1 MNAST
6 TRIAVMGGSYGNVPA
21 LKACLEHADAQGC
34 DLRIFLGDAIGCCGH
49 SDKTLA
55 LIRARFDVVI
65 AGNHEQ
71 QAASGALTCGCG
83 YTSAEDEKW
92 GCEAFG
98 LSMKSLSD
106 SNRDWLGQWP
116 DLKTVETAIGR
127 LLLCHGSPD
136 QTNEFLYESELN
148 DDRLM
153 QWLEDHDAVGMLCT
167 HTGLPWV
174 RRLSSDRFAANVG
187 VTGKPDHDGDPAVHY
202 AIVSCVGVGGEEV
215 ANPVI
220 QRVTYDHERW
230 ISQLE
235 SESVPSVFIQPLKT
249 GRWTTGVDS
258 LPDAER
264 KRLDDF
270 FAASVADV

>member
-1 MNAST
+1 MSSSH
-6 TRIAVMGGSYGNVPA
+6 TRIAVMGGSYGNLPA
-21 LKACLEHADAQGC
+21 LQACLDHADAQGC

-49 SDKTLA
+49 SDETLD
-55 LIRARFDVVI
+55 LIRESFDVVI

-83 YTSAEDEKW
+83 YTSVEDEKW
-92 GCEAFG
+92 GCEAFQR
-98 LSMKSLSD
+98 SIESLSE
-106 SNRDWLGQWP
+106 SNRQWLSEWP
-116 DLKTVETAIGR
+116 DLKIQDTEIGR

-136 QTNEFLYESELN
+136 QTNEFLYQSELE
-148 DDRLM
+148 DQRLIR
-153 QWLEDHDAVGMLCT
+153 WLEQHNAVGLLCT

-174 RRLSSDRFAANVG
+174 RMLPGGRFAVNVG

-202 AIVSCVGVGGEEV
+202 AIVSSVTGKSASPE
-215 ANPVI
+215 I

-230 ISQLE
+230 IAQLE
-235 SESVPSVFIQPLKT
+235 SELIPSIFVQPLRT

-264 KRLDDF
+264 ED
-270 FAASVADV
+270 